1 MMTRKKAK
9 ISMFFPALVVAM
21 LLSVPARADI
31 YKQVAP
37 DGSITFTDTP
47 TDNNWQLYFSR
58 DSTIYDIIRFFADQ
72 YGLEEA
78 LVRAVIKVES
88 DYDPSVVSSKGAMGM
103 MQLVPTTAAE
113 MDVVNPLDLV
123 DNIRGGSRYLR
134 KMLDRFHGDLDLAL
148 AAYNAGPGA
157 VRRYGGVPP
166 YAETI
171 NYVRKVRKFLRIYRV
186 EEESLM

>member
-1 MMTRKKAK
+1 MTRKKAK
-9 ISMFFPALVVAM
+9 ISMFLPALAVVM
-21 LLSVPARADI
+21 LLSVPAHADI

-58 DSTIYDIIRFFADQ
+58 DSTVYDIIRFFADQ

-157 VRRYGGVPP
+157 VSRYGGVPP
-166 YAETI
+166 YAETM
-171 NYVRKVRKFLRIYRV
+171 NYVRKVRKYLRIYRV